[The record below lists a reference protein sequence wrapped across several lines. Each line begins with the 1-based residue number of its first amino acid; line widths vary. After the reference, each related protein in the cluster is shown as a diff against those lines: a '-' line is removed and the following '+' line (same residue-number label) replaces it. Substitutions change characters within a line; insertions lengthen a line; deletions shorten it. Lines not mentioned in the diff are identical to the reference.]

1 MVTSPKQ
8 IPSPKRIHKEDVLRA
23 VRRRIDDC
31 RHGFMFRK
39 VTAEFEQGNLILS
52 GCVPSFY
59 LKQNLQELLR
69 QIPHVERVVNDVDV
83 INSSGLSSVRCGSL
97 HRG

>member
-1 MVTSPKQ
+1 MVTNPKL
-8 IPSPKRIHKEDVLRA
+8 IPSPKRVHKENVLRA

-31 RHGFMFRK
+31 RYGFMFRK
-39 VTAEFEQGNLILS
+39 VSAEFEQGNLILR

-69 QIPHVERVVNDVDV
+69 EIPYVEQVVNDVDV
-83 INSSGLSSVRCGSL
+83 INSCGLSSVRTRKSCC
-97 HRG
+97 